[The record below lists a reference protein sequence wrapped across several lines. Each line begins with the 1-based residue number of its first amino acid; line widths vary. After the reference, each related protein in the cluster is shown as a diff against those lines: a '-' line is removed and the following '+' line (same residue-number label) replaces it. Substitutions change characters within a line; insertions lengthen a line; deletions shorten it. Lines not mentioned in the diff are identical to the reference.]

1 MYSVQGIFYV
11 FQDDLNVQ
19 RAQKEVPN
27 FSDTSKPPEV
37 YVYQRLLSNNL
48 PLPVRS
54 GLLSTTHIRT
64 VSATTRALL
73 VVLARL
79 LLAKHRLKHQ
89 KELSK
94 AIPSCQFPT
103 TTKTQWLLLQ
113 LMHLSCRPHCR
124 QTCSRPQTNWLI
136 YVDLIAG
143 HPSKG
148 TNAANILLSQ
158 AQITICASTIRKIH
172 ESWVLFPPMMNISIK
187 KRSPG
192 PSLKKGEL

>member
-1 MYSVQGIFYV
+1 MSKG
-11 FQDDLNVQ
+11 
-19 RAQKEVPN
+19 RKKRCPN
-27 FSDTSKPPEV
+27 FRNLLKIPEV

-48 PLPVRS
+48 SLPVRS
-54 GLLSTTHIRT
+54 GLLSTTDIRT
-64 VSATTRALL
+64 VSASTRALL

-113 LMHLSCRPHCR
+113 LMRLSCRPHCR
-124 QTCSRPQTNWLI
+124 QTCSRPQTNWLM
-136 YVDLIAG
+136 YVDFIAG

-158 AQITICASTIRKIH
+158 AQITISSSTIRKIH
-172 ESWVLFPPMMNISIK
+172 ESWVLFPPII
-187 KRSPG
+187 
-192 PSLKKGEL
+192 